1 MLIDKGCGTSSIPQ
15 VNASSSSAIKKNI
28 VGCYFDFFYGLRRV
42 GEPFHW
48 DFTVCVHELIAVRLQ
63 SLCCAVRAR
72 AKLDCVNAV
81 IAAVDC
87 LCATAAGK
95 ACACCFGWSVV
106 LVARFDSFSSIKSA
120 L

>member
-1 MLIDKGCGTSSIPQ
+1 MLIDKGC
-15 VNASSSSAIKKNI
+15 ADLFHSAGKCVQFVRHKNI

-95 ACACCFGWSVV
+95 ACACCFG
-106 LVARFDSFSSIKSA
+106 
-120 L
+120 